1 MNCNANPIPQKVMFA
16 GVLEPV
22 EEVVTILQCS
32 SKFKD
37 EYLQRDEIFRW
48 LGRRMGFDQ
57 FPAGAAQ

>member
-57 FPAGAAQ
+57 FQAGAAQ